1 MKKKTHEGN
10 FVTIDIGSVSIK
22 AVVVEIS
29 AKTKRL
35 ISVEEEKYDAPLLNR
50 EDEQSKGIVVKALK
64 RLNERLSV
72 YKNITVGSI
81 YSNRELQVKI
91 LDLPQQIQAEV
102 LEKTLNWEAKKMLS
116 ASYKDA
122 PYSYSYKIIRN
133 NPFSVVLSVVP
144 DSFLKK
150 HIDLF
155 KSAGIKLSG
164 LYPEVYSGTS
174 LLGMADITGLPAVSV
189 VNVGYVGTHLQIF
202 SAGELKFY
210 RYIPSG
216 MSEMSVKPTSAEL
229 EVYSQ
234 KIRFSFDYFRA
245 VSKLNQIDLLSF
257 MGGGAASE
265 GFLSYEQ
272 SYFSPTKINAL
283 DVSSGIDIA
292 AVMSKSHNEAV
303 SAEAKQKYILPFIP
317 AIGGSLAA
325 SAKDSDKMNLI
336 AQMAARE
343 KERLYE
349 SFVNKMPIY
358 AAVGML
364 LAGLVVS
371 FGYRG
376 IIKER
381 MSLQYAQIAIQKQ
394 KALELKSEDE
404 IMRDKSGRP
413 IQILK
418 LSGKF
423 GKILNPVIER
433 PDMSVALARIRILA
447 RENGVIPEEIMVKTD
462 AEAAFINLPSSDAA
476 SNNPELKKEESE
488 TNPYLSSLEQ
498 TEIGEQE
505 LASSVAGEICVIK
518 GLGSDASC
526 VAEFAK
532 RLVDASTD
540 KQIRKGPLLRI
551 VSIVSRQTPKGTEFL
566 IKGVLP

>member
-22 AVVVEIS
+22 AVVLEIN

-35 ISVEEEKYDAPLLNR
+35 VTVEEEKYAAPLLNR
-50 EDEQSKGIVVKALK
+50 EDEQSKVIVVKALK
-64 RLNERLSV
+64 RIYERLSS
-72 YKNITVGSI
+72 YKNITIGAL
-81 YSNRELQVKI
+81 YSSRELQVKI
-91 LDLPQQIQAEV
+91 LDLPQQIQADV
-102 LEKTLNWEAKKMLS
+102 LEKTLNWEARKMLS

-144 DSFLKK
+144 DSLLKK

-155 KSAGIKLSG
+155 KSAGIKLNG
-164 LYPEVYSGTS
+164 LYPEVYSGAA

-216 MSEMSVKPTSAEL
+216 MSEMSAKPTAAEL

-265 GFLSYEQ
+265 GFLPYEQ

-292 AVMSKSHNEAV
+292 AVMSKAHNEAV
-303 SAEAKQKYILPFIP
+303 TAEAKQNFILSFIP

-325 SAKDSDKMNLI
+325 SAGDSDKMNLI
-336 AQMAARE
+336 AQMTARE

-349 SFVNKMPIY
+349 NFVNKMPVY
-358 AAVGML
+358 AAVGIVL
-364 LAGLVVS
+364 TALVVS
-371 FGYRG
+371 FAYKGLIDEKISEQRN
-376 IIKER
+376 
-381 MSLQYAQIAIQKQ
+381 QIAIQKQ
-394 KALELKSEDE
+394 KAIELESEGE
-404 IMRDKSGRP
+404 IMKDKNGRP

-418 LSGKF
+418 LSGKL
-423 GKILNPVIER
+423 GKILNPVVER
-433 PDMSVALARIRILA
+433 PDISVALARVRILA
-447 RENGVIPEEIMVKTD
+447 RENGITPEEILVKTE
-462 AEAAFINLPSSDAA
+462 AEASFINLPASEAT
-476 SNNPELKKEESE
+476 SNNSELKKEESE

-498 TEIGEQE
+498 TEMGEQE
-505 LASSVAGEICVIK
+505 LASSIDGEVCIIK

-532 RLVDASTD
+532 RLVDASAG
-540 KQIRKGPLLRI
+540 KQRKKGPLLRI
-551 VSIVSRQTPKGTEFL
+551 VSVASRQTPKGTEFL

>member
-22 AVVVEIS
+22 AVVVEIT

-35 ISVEEEKYDAPLLNR
+35 VSVEEEKYAAPLLNR
-50 EDEQSKGIVVKALK
+50 EDEQSKVIVVKALK
-64 RLNERLSV
+64 RLYEKLSG
-72 YKNITVGSI
+72 YKNITIGAL
-81 YSNRELQVKI
+81 YSSRELQVKI
-91 LDLPQQIQAEV
+91 LDLPQQIQADV
-102 LEKTLNWEAKKMLS
+102 LEKTLNWEARKMLS

-144 DSFLKK
+144 DSLLKK

-164 LYPEVYSGTS
+164 LYPEVYSGAA

-216 MSEMSVKPTSAEL
+216 MSEMSAKPTAAEL

-265 GFLSYEQ
+265 GFLAYEQ
-272 SYFSPTKINAL
+272 SYFSPTKINGL

-292 AVMSKSHNEAV
+292 TVMSKAHSEAV
-303 SAEAKQKYILPFIP
+303 SAEVKQSFIFPFIP

-325 SAKDSDKMNLI
+325 SAGDSDKMNLI
-336 AQMAARE
+336 AQMVARD

-349 SFVNKMPIY
+349 NFVSKMPVY
-358 AAVGML
+358 AAVGII
-364 LAGLVVS
+364 LAALVIS
-371 FGYRG
+371 FGYKGLIDEKISEQRN
-376 IIKER
+376 K
-381 MSLQYAQIAIQKQ
+381 IALQKQ
-394 KALELKSEDE
+394 KADAFKSEGE
-404 IMRDKSGRP
+404 TMKDKNGKP

-418 LSGKF
+418 LSGKL
-423 GKILNPVIER
+423 GKILNPVVER
-433 PDMSVALARIRILA
+433 PDISVALARVRILA
-447 RENGVIPEEIMVKTD
+447 RENGITPEEIMVKTE
-462 AEAAFINLPSSDAA
+462 AEAGFINLPASEAT
-476 SNNPELKKEESE
+476 SNNPELKKEEAE

-498 TEIGEQE
+498 TEMGEQE
-505 LASSVAGEICVIK
+505 LSSSIDGEVCIIK

-532 RLVDASTD
+532 RLVDASD
-540 KQIRKGPLLRI
+540 NKQTKKGPLLRI
-551 VSIVSRQTPKGTEFL
+551 VSISSRQTPKGTEFL